1 MADYTPAQQGVLN
14 LHLGCLGP
22 PEPVLYLRTL
32 SGDWRKFESTG
43 NHVTTK
49 TIEGAGSEQ
58 VLEAID
64 RADALS
70 NHAGIVW
77 GEKDTEQ

>member
-1 MADYTPAQQGVLN
+1 MADYTPAQQGTLN

-22 PEPVLYLRTL
+22 PEPVLYLKTL
-32 SGDWRKFESTG
+32 AGDWRKFESTG

-49 TIEGAGSEQ
+49 TIEGPDE
-58 VLEAID
+58 VVEAID

-77 GEKDTEQ
+77 GEKETDQ